1 MNKLKISM
9 LALCFAATFT
19 ACKKEKDDELQLD
32 AQTEQHNKDANYYR
46 GEADQADNDINN
58 TLRDIPAFG
67 KTAGLQSDPLCGCTV
82 DSSQLSQKT
91 LFFNFDGVTPCF
103 SPSRTRSGQIKVQL
117 ISGNFWS
124 DVNAV
129 ISIQFINYKVTRLSD
144 NKSVKFNAFKT
155 LQNVNGNDWLGFLL
169 GSKALKYRERA
180 FNINVDFDNGQTA
193 IWNSAR
199 TTEWTYSAATQRIS
213 FKANG
218 DTIVNGHSNTDSW
231 GSNRFGTGFV
241 INYNS
246 PWSSNTYC
254 GLWRPVSGEAVN
266 HINNNQYKLTLG
278 VDQQGNPST
287 LNCAYGYKISWVV
300 DGKTG
305 SKVISY

>member
-1 MNKLKISM
+1 MRKLKISM
-9 LALCFAATFT
+9 LALGLVVLFT
-19 ACKKEKDDELQLD
+19 ACKKEEDDQLQLD

-67 KTAGLQSDPLCGCTV
+67 KTAGIQSDPLCGCTV
-82 DSSQLSQKT
+82 DSSQLNQKI

-129 ISIQFINYKVTRLSD
+129 LSIQFIDYKVTRLSD
-144 NKSVKFNAFKT
+144 NRSVKFNGFKT
-155 LQNVNGNDWLGFLL
+155 LQNVNGNDWLGFLF

-180 FNINVDFDNGQTA
+180 FNINVEFDNGQAAT
-193 IWNSAR
+193 WNSAR
-199 TTEWTYSAATQRIS
+199 TTEWTYAPATQRIS

-218 DTIVNGHSNTDSW
+218 DTIVNGHANTDSW
-231 GSNRFGTGFV
+231 GANRFGTNFV
-241 INYNS
+241 INYNA
-246 PWSSNTYC
+246 PWNSNTYC

-266 HINNNQYKLTLG
+266 HINNNEYILTLG
-278 VDQQGNPST
+278 VDQQGNAST
-287 LNCAYGYKISWVV
+287 LNCAYGYKVSWVI
-300 DGKTG
+300 DGKSG
-305 SKVISY
+305 SKVFSY